1 MSALSDPYAII
12 IIFAA
17 LFCGGTLKGALGM
30 GSPVVAVPVMAS
42 FVDVRLAVVVMVV
55 PNLITNIAQIRT
67 YKSAR
72 MQGTFSMRFALAG
85 AFGAGV
91 GSFALV
97 LFSATVLKII
107 VACAVLA
114 YVTLRIMRPDFSI
127 TLERATALALPFGA
141 LSGIFQG
148 AAGVSAPISMSFL
161 NAVKLQRPTVIVTIS
176 TLFVA
181 MSAVQIPMLAL
192 FGIMTL
198 QTAFMG
204 VFVLL
209 PLFAGMSVGASLA
222 KRMDTKTFDRAILA
236 VLVVLAAKLFWDAGV
251 AAL

>member
-97 LFSATVLKII
+97 LFSAMVLKII

-114 YVTLRIMRPDFSI
+114 YVTLRIMRPDFST

>member
-107 VACAVLA
+107 VACAVLDMS
-114 YVTLRIMRPDFSI
+114 R
-127 TLERATALALPFGA
+127 FGFCGPTFRS
-141 LSGIFQG
+141 LW
-148 AAGVSAPISMSFL
+148 
-161 NAVKLQRPTVIVTIS
+161 NLQRR
-176 TLFVA
+176 LRCLLMHFR
-181 MSAVQIPMLAL
+181 
-192 FGIMTL
+192 
-198 QTAFMG
+198 
-204 VFVLL
+204 VFFRAQRV
-209 PLFAGMSVGASLA
+209 SL
-222 KRMDTKTFDRAILA
+222 RRFPR
-236 VLVVLAAKLFWDAGV
+236 VF
-251 AAL
+251 

>member
-1 MSALSDPYAII
+1 MQEPSTPSALSDPYAII

-72 MQGTFSMRFALAG
+72 MQGTFSMRFALCALRFALAG

-107 VACAVLA
+107 VACAVLDMS
-114 YVTLRIMRPDFSI
+114 R
-127 TLERATALALPFGA
+127 FGFCGPTFRS
-141 LSGIFQG
+141 LW
-148 AAGVSAPISMSFL
+148 
-161 NAVKLQRPTVIVTIS
+161 NLQRRLRCLLVH
-176 TLFVA
+176 FR
-181 MSAVQIPMLAL
+181 
-192 FGIMTL
+192 
-198 QTAFMG
+198 
-204 VFVLL
+204 VFFRAQRV
-209 PLFAGMSVGASLA
+209 SL
-222 KRMDTKTFDRAILA
+222 RRFPR
-236 VLVVLAAKLFWDAGV
+236 VF
-251 AAL
+251 